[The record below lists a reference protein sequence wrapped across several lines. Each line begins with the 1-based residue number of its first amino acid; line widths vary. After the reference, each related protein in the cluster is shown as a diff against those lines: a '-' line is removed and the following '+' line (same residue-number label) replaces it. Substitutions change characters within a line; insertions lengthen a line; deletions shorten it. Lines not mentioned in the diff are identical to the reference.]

1 MDIKEAKIQTLHPE
15 AGKQNKLIAIEK
27 YEVIKSAILKLLGNG
42 SLTHSQLMQA
52 IHDEVHTYFSGNA
65 HWYGETVKLDLEAR
79 GLIKR
84 DKAKPPIYSLA

>member
-1 MDIKEAKIQTLHPE
+1 MEAKIQTLHPE
-15 AGKQNKLIAIEK
+15 PGKSIKLISAEK
-27 YEVIKSAILKLLGNG
+27 YEIIKLVILKLLGETP
-42 SLTHSQLMQA
+42 LTHSQLMQA

-84 DKAKPPIYSLA
+84 DKAKPPFYSVNRHV